1 MDSDFLTY
9 YGFSKTLTHTMILLC
24 ETLTH
29 EPDGGSAAIPVQDF
43 LVMYRFLAAMDASKD
58 VKYLNGY
65 REGRLKSFRE

>member
-1 MDSDFLTY
+1 
-9 YGFSKTLTHTMILLC
+9 MILLC